1 MSTPPPAQATS
12 DPAPAASGDAPTR
25 PMDRPSSGSSGSRR
39 LALRLWATSFA
50 TYIVYL
56 GVLTVQIAV
65 GFASLGPVVALGT
78 MAVVGNL
85 AFFAL
90 IRFGGSISLRTRA
103 RLGLAQLLFGVVA
116 MLATYAVSGP
126 VAPAT
131 TIIMASHIV
140 YAAFSLTQRQIWR
153 LTMAALVG
161 LGVVM
166 LGCHRWQPDRY
177 PGDVQAVTFL
187 YAAIVL
193 PLVARLGGAIAGIQ
207 QQLRQRTEELGGALA
222 TVQQLATQD
231 DLTRLHNRRHMTDLL
246 TLHLRASER
255 TGRNLA
261 IALLDLDLF
270 KQVNDRHGHQAGDA
284 ALQGFAEAAR
294 GALRSTDLL
303 ARWGGEEFLIAFP
316 DATIDG
322 AAEGLQRLRQALDG
336 RFADIDP
343 ELHITFSA
351 GLVDA
356 RPGDDLGTVLE
367 RADQALY
374 RAKSNGRDRVEV
386 VATSTR

>member
-1 MSTPPPAQATS
+1 MSTRPPA
-12 DPAPAASGDAPTR
+12 DPTVGSPPAVVDDAPTR
-25 PMDRPSSGSSGSRR
+25 PTARPSSGMSASRQ

-50 TYIVYL
+50 TYVVYL
-56 GVLTVQIAV
+56 GVLAVQIAV
-65 GFASLGPVVALGT
+65 GFAPLHLVVALGT
-78 MAVVGNL
+78 MAVVVNL

-90 IRFGGSISLRTRA
+90 LRFGRSISRGTQA

-126 VAPAT
+126 AAPAT

-140 YAAFSLTQRQIWR
+140 YAAFSLTRRQIWR

-161 LGVVM
+161 LGLVM

-231 DLTRLHNRRHMTDLL
+231 DLTRLHNRRHMTELL
-246 TLHLRASER
+246 NLHLRAAER
-255 TGRNLA
+255 SDRHLA
-261 IALLDLDLF
+261 IALLDIDLF
-270 KQVNDRHGHQAGDA
+270 KQVNDRHGHQAGDTV
-284 ALQGFAEAAR
+284 LRGFAETAR
-294 GALRSTDLL
+294 LALRSTDLL

-316 DATIDG
+316 DTTIDR
-322 AAEGLQRLRQALDG
+322 AAEGLERLRQALDG
-336 RFADIDP
+336 RFADLDP
-343 ELHITFSA
+343 ELCITFSA

-356 RPGDDLGTVLE
+356 RPGDDLGTVLD
-367 RADQALY
+367 RADRALY
-374 RAKSNGRDRVEV
+374 QAKSNGRDRVEV
-386 VATSTR
+386 VAAPTR